1 MSTDQALP
9 ATILADDAV
18 AETPFYIPATGTATR
33 PRRTLKYGD
42 TFAVVDTYGDIGAS
56 AGDADGLFHNDT
68 RFLSHLE
75 LLVNGEQPLLLGSTL
90 RDDNTLLSID
100 LTNPDFFVDGRIV
113 LQKDLLHI
121 SRTIFLW
128 RGRAYQRLAVRNHGD
143 HSISLSL
150 TLLFRSDFADL
161 FEVRG
166 LHRARRGS
174 AVNRVTGA
182 DRALL
187 SYVGLDG
194 AFAHHHPDLRSA
206 AQRAR
211 RRQGQ
216 LPPRAGAGRNAA
228 DFPDRRMQPAGRPAV
243 RGVHQGIDLRP
254 PRAARRHARCH
265 HDRDVERAPE
275 RDSAPLRRRSR
286 DAHHRHPRRS
296 LPVRGHPLVLD
307 DVRTGRADHRH
318 ADAVVRSQCRARRVA
333 PPCRAPGK
341 KHRSSCRRRAGEDP
355 ARNA

>member
-9 ATILADDAV
+9 ATLPDDAV

-42 TFAVVDTYGDIGAS
+42 TFAVVDTHGDIGAS
-56 AGDADGLFHNDT
+56 SGDADGLFHNDT

-75 LLVNGEQPLLLGSTL
+75 LLVNGEQPLLLGSNL

-143 HSISLSL
+143 HGIGLSL

-174 AVNRVTGA
+174 ATNRVIGA

-194 AFAHHHPDLRSA
+194 ASRTTTLSFDPRPDEL
-206 AQRAR
+206 
-211 RRQGQ
+211 
-216 LPPRAGAGRNAA
+216 GAGKAVYHLELAPGRDAA

-243 RGVHQGIDLRP
+243 GGIHQGIARP
-254 PRAARRHARCH
+254 PGASCVMPRAMR
-265 HDRDVERAPE
+265 P
-275 RDSAPLRRRSR
+275 RSR
-286 DAHHRHPRRS
+286 HPMRS
-296 LPVRGHPLVLD
+296 
-307 DVRTGRADHRH
+307 
-318 ADAVVRSQCRARRVA
+318 
-333 PPCRAPGK
+333 
-341 KHRSSCRRRAGEDP
+341 
-355 ARNA
+355 

>member
-128 RGRAYQRLAVRNHGD
+128 RGTGVPAPGGAQSRRPQPSA
-143 HSISLSL
+143 
-150 TLLFRSDFADL
+150 FRSPCF
-161 FEVRG
+161 
-166 LHRARRGS
+166 
-174 AVNRVTGA
+174 
-182 DRALL
+182 
-187 SYVGLDG
+187 
-194 AFAHHHPDLRSA
+194 SA
-206 AQRAR
+206 ATSPTCSKCEACT
-211 RRQGQ
+211 
-216 LPPRAGAGRNAA
+216 A
-228 DFPDRRMQPAGRPAV
+228 
-243 RGVHQGIDLRP
+243 
-254 PRAARRHARCH
+254 RAAA
-265 HDRDVERAPE
+265 AP
-275 RDSAPLRRRSR
+275 SI
-286 DAHHRHPRRS
+286 
-296 LPVRGHPLVLD
+296 V
-307 DVRTGRADHRH
+307 
-318 ADAVVRSQCRARRVA
+318 
-333 PPCRAPGK
+333 
-341 KHRSSCRRRAGEDP
+341 
-355 ARNA
+355 